1 MGNYHSKGG
10 ITTALPQQQESASL
24 QIQSKKKNI
33 AAGEIE
39 QVPSTHLQLSSGR
52 SMGAPPFEW

>member
-24 QIQSKKKNI
+24 QIQSKKNI